1 MNKDLVK
8 NEARTTVDLM
18 SIFRPCSLR
27 NLHFQSTLTMKKI
40 INKLFII
47 GSLVAIVSCQS
58 ETDTHD
64 DHNHDDNTTQAE
76 VIPDNEVHLMNAQ
89 VQTIGIEV
97 GGFTNQK
104 MSDFISATGTLD
116 VPPNSVSAVHVKE
129 GGFIRNLK
137 KVVVG
142 TAVKKGQV
150 LATLEHSSFIQKQQE
165 YLEIQSEMIYMN
177 QEMNR
182 QKQLSEA
189 SVSALKKYQKIQSEY
204 NVKQVQLKG
213 IEQYLS
219 FLGINLTALKNG
231 TITQQINITAPAS
244 GFVSAV
250 NVHNGMF
257 AQPEMELVKIVSNE
271 HIHVELEVFEK
282 DIHRVKVGQKI
293 TYQVA
298 SNPDVTYEGE
308 VFLIAPTFEPT
319 QKTVRVHAHIVG
331 QKPDFRQGAFVNA
344 KIWENQATVPCLPEK
359 AVVIADEVSYI
370 FVEKHKAASDVEY
383 LRIPVQVK
391 QKKDGWVS
399 LTLMEAL
406 PDNATDKIVQ
416 NAAFYLI
423 AEMNKG
429 DAAHSHEH

>member
-1 MNKDLVK
+1 
-8 NEARTTVDLM
+8 
-18 SIFRPCSLR
+18 
-27 NLHFQSTLTMKKI
+27 MKQL

-47 GSLVAIVSCQS
+47 GFLAVVVSCQS
-58 ETDTHD
+58 EADSHD
-64 DHNHDDNTTQAE
+64 GHNHDESSTMQSEA
-76 VIPDNEVHLMNAQ
+76 IPENEVHLMNTQ
-89 VQTIGIEV
+89 VQTIGIEL

-129 GGFIRNLK
+129 AGFIRNLK
-137 KVVVG
+137 KVVIG

-150 LATLEHSSFIQKQQE
+150 LATLEHTNFIQKQQE
-165 YLEIQSEMIYMN
+165 YLEIQSQMIFMN
-177 QEMNR
+177 QEMER
-182 QKQLSEA
+182 QKLLSEA
-189 SVSALKKYQKIQSEY
+189 NVSALKKYQQIQSEY

-219 FLGINLTALKNG
+219 YLGINLTNLKNG
-231 TITQQINITAPAS
+231 TITRQIDITAPAS

-257 AQPEMELVKIVSNE
+257 AQPEMELVKIISNE

-282 DIHRVKVGQKI
+282 DIHSVKIGQKM

-298 SNPDVTYEGE
+298 ANPNETYEGE
-308 VFLIAPTFEPT
+308 VFLIAPTFDQT

-331 QKPDFRQGAFVNA
+331 RKPEFRQGAFVNA
-344 KIWENQATVPCLPEK
+344 KIWENQVTVPCLPEK

-370 FVEKHKAASDVEY
+370 FVEKNKTSDDVEY

-399 LTLMEAL
+399 VNLMEVL
-406 PDNATDKIVQ
+406 PDNTKDKIVQ